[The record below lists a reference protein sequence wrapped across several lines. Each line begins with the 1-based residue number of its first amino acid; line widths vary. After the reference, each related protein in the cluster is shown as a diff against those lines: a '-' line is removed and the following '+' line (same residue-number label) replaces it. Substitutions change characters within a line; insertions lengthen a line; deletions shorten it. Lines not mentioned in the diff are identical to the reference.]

1 MITKSK
7 SFKAFVYIVM
17 TLLSLACVLPI
28 LLVVMAS
35 VTEEQ
40 TLIVNGYSF
49 LPKKLSIYA
58 YQYIFSAGNT
68 ILRAYGITFLV
79 TAVGTTVNV
88 LLTVLLAYPLSR
100 KTLKGRNV
108 ISFLIFFTL
117 LFNGGLVP
125 SYMMW
130 TQMFHIRDSIFALLV
145 PNLLLSPFYVIMM
158 RNFFGSNIPDSLVEA
173 AQLDGASEV
182 RTLFSVVLP
191 LSKPIIATVA
201 MMAGLAYWNDW
212 TNGLYYLLR
221 RTDLYGIQSV
231 LNTMLNNV
239 KFLSSQAATQGAGTI
254 GALPSTGIRMAIAVI
269 AIIPVLIVYPFVQ
282 KWFIKGIVVGGV
294 KG

>member
-7 SFKAFVYIVM
+7 SFKWFVYIVM
-17 TLLSLACVLPI
+17 ALLSLACVLPI

-49 LPKKLSIYA
+49 LPKKFSIYA

-100 KTLKGRNV
+100 KTLKGRNA

>member
-7 SFKAFVYIVM
+7 GFKAFVYIVL
-17 TLLSLACVLPI
+17 TLLSLSCILPI

-35 VTEEQ
+35 VTDEQ
-40 TLIVNGYSF
+40 TLIVSGYSF
-49 LPKKLSIYA
+49 FPKKFSIYA
-58 YQYIFSAGNT
+58 YQYIFGAGNT

-79 TAVGTTVNV
+79 TAVGTTINV

-130 TQMFHIRDSIFALLV
+130 TQVFHIRDSIWALLV

>member
-7 SFKAFVYIVM
+7 SFKAFVYIVL

-35 VTEEQ
+35 VTDEQ

-49 LPKKLSIYA
+49 LPKKFSIYA

-100 KTLKGRNV
+100 KTLKGRNA

-130 TQMFHIRDSIFALLV
+130 TQMFHIRDSILALLV

-269 AIIPVLIVYPFVQ
+269 AIIPVLIIYPFVQ